1 MGKCEAFPV
10 LVNCKGKGVDVG
22 IEDTCICHGLP
33 LFVIVLGSS
42 DLLAVEGKVIVER
55 WRVRVV
61 RSTYLLWLS
70 EAPPFPF
77 ILLPVAEVHPRVC
90 LASALESWASA

>member
-42 DLLAVEGKVIVER
+42 DLLAVEGKVIVG
-55 WRVRVV
+55 
-61 RSTYLLWLS
+61 
-70 EAPPFPF
+70 
-77 ILLPVAEVHPRVC
+77 
-90 LASALESWASA
+90 